1 MTAIYDCYTAR
12 LIYGFCSVTC
22 PIAPKLDYLGYSQFP
37 LNSRSQILMTEIWD
51 LGNLM
56 VLVWHTRTRRRTS
69 QDIGVDFVIHLQTF
83 ASLVTVDLWS
93 QSYAGPH
100 VFRLT

>member
-1 MTAIYDCYTAR
+1 MPDSTEVGY
-12 LIYGFCSVTC
+12 F
-22 PIAPKLDYLGYSQFP
+22 GYSQFP

-51 LGNLM
+51 LGNLTM
-56 VLVWHTRTRRRTS
+56 LVWHTKTRRRTS

>member
-1 MTAIYDCYTAR
+1 MPDSTEVRY
-12 LIYGFCSVTC
+12 F
-22 PIAPKLDYLGYSQFP
+22 GYSQFP

-51 LGNLM
+51 LGILM
-56 VLVWHTRTRRRTS
+56 MLVWHTETRRRTS